1 MTTQFNKRPAIGA
14 MYAGLGLTVATIGV
28 TYGDHAT
35 ANVLAAHIRSGYP
48 TYSNARIDSAVAIYL
63 VYLTVIG
70 ALGMASWLG
79 TIWAVKA
86 GKWWARGAATA
97 MLVLGATIVLT
108 DLLIRDT
115 SGATGLPPLLGWVG
129 LLPCMAGVVAVVLLW
144 TNHEPS

>member
-1 MTTQFNKRPAIGA
+1 MTTQFNKCPVIGA

-86 GKWWARGAATA
+86 GKWWARGRGDRDVGAGRNHRVDRFAHKRHIRSHWVAALA
-97 MLVLGATIVLT
+97 RLGRAPSVH
-108 DLLIRDT
+108 
-115 SGATGLPPLLGWVG
+115 GW
-129 LLPCMAGVVAVVLLW
+129 VVAVVLLW